1 MGRADRD
8 DPKADAAGMRWALHH
23 ESADGIRYADSGVLP
38 GDSLHLDGDSL
49 HLDNAS
55 RPGSGQILGSGH
67 FPEDGR
73 ICGSAP
79 FPDGG
84 HSPFPD
90 SGQAPGATPFPAPA
104 PFPDSG
110 QAPGATPFPD
120 GGWLG
125 DDGQSPDSR
134 SRMDTGTSA
143 YPVIDRYGDC
153 ERFAGNQA
161 AAAPQATR
169 EAPQATREA
178 PQATREAP
186 QATREQPFTRVYAR
200 PADPWQARL
209 PGDGQKRARHRGR
222 HRGPAIG
229 YPAEPTRGGYSAAGY
244 PYAVALS
251 RRMARLRPDRWI
263 VVGGSLAAAAAVIV
277 AFVTSGGSAATT
289 RTATVHVAQSAC
301 ASPVPGR

>member
-73 ICGSAP
+73 ICGSA
-79 FPDGG
+79 
-84 HSPFPD
+84 
-90 SGQAPGATPFPAPA
+90 
-104 PFPDSG
+104 
-110 QAPGATPFPD
+110 PFPD